1 MQFSIIKKRVE
12 QLLAPSLQGRI
23 AFHAA
28 VYRIQDSPSRVWMTF
43 EGEEILGADDF
54 HFERKVEQR
63 YALQAVTLPEK
74 PEVSFRELWQSDWLK
89 QSHAL
94 SAEIERQV
102 KQDGKWIT
110 TRNLQQD
117 LLQYPNLAFEQA
129 LVHPI
134 LSSVASHGSIDDSA
148 KRRFLLLTHQS
159 DFEQWCAETRQTI
172 EHW

>member
-43 EGEEILGADDF
+43 DGEEILGADDF
-54 HFERKVEQR
+54 NFEREVDRR
-63 YALQAVTLPEK
+63 YALQAAQLPEK
-74 PEVSFRELWQSDWLK
+74 PAGLLWQSDWLK

-102 KQDGKWIT
+102 KQDGYLENYEI
-110 TRNLQQD
+110 QQD

-129 LVHPI
+129 LVHPHPFI
-134 LSSVASHGSIDDSA
+134 RGIARLDRRLG
-148 KRRFLLLTHQS
+148 KRRFLALTHQS
-159 DFEQWCAETRQTI
+159 DFEQWCADARQTV

>member
-28 VYRIQDSPSRVWMTF
+28 VYRIQDNPSRVWMTF
-43 EGEEILGADDF
+43 DGEENFGADDF
-54 HFERKVEQR
+54 HFEREVDRR
-63 YALQAVTLPEK
+63 YAIQAAQLPEK
-74 PEVSFRELWQSDWLK
+74 PAGSLWQSDWLK

-102 KQDGKWIT
+102 KQDGYLE
-110 TRNLQQD
+110 NYEMQQD

-129 LVHPI
+129 LVHPHPFI
-134 LSSVASHGSIDDSA
+134 RGIARLDRRLG
-148 KRRFLLLTHQS
+148 KRRFLLLTHAS
-159 DFEQWCAETRQTI
+159 EFEQWCADTRQI
-172 EHW
+172 VERW

>member
-54 HFERKVEQR
+54 HFEREVERR
-63 YALQAVTLPEK
+63 YAVQAAQLPEK
-74 PEVSFRELWQSDWLK
+74 PAGSLWQSDWLK

-102 KQDGKWIT
+102 KQDGYLE
-110 TRNLQQD
+110 NYEMQQD

-129 LVHPI
+129 LVHPHPFI
-134 LSSVASHGSIDDSA
+134 RGIARLDRRLG
-148 KRRFLLLTHQS
+148 KRRFLSLTHQS
-159 DFEQWCAETRQTI
+159 DFEKWCADARQTV

>member
-43 EGEEILGADDF
+43 DGEEILGADDF
-54 HFERKVEQR
+54 NFEREVDRR
-63 YALQAVTLPEK
+63 YAVQAAQLPEK
-74 PEVSFRELWQSDWLK
+74 PAGLLWQSDWLE

-102 KQDGKWIT
+102 KQDGYLE
-110 TRNLQQD
+110 NYEMQQD
-117 LLQYPNLAFEQA
+117 LLEYPNLAFEQA
-129 LVHPI
+129 LVHPHPFI
-134 LSSVASHGSIDDSA
+134 RGIARLDRRLG
-148 KRRFLLLTHQS
+148 KRRFLSLTHQS
-159 DFEQWCAETRQTI
+159 DFEQWCADTRQI
-172 EHW
+172 VERW

>member
-28 VYRIQDSPSRVWMTF
+28 VYRIQDSPSRVWVTF
-43 EGEEILGADDF
+43 DGEEILGADDF
-54 HFERKVEQR
+54 HFEREVERR
-63 YALQAVTLPEK
+63 YAAQLPEK
-74 PEVSFRELWQSDWLK
+74 PVGSLWQSDWFK

-102 KQDGKWIT
+102 KQDGYME
-110 TRNLQQD
+110 NYEMQQD

-129 LVHPI
+129 LVHPHPFI
-134 LSSVASHGSIDDSA
+134 RGIARLDRRLG
-148 KRRFLLLTHQS
+148 KRRFLSLTHQS
-159 DFEQWCAETRQTI
+159 DFEQWCADTRQTI

>member
-43 EGEEILGADDF
+43 DGEEILGADDF
-54 HFERKVEQR
+54 NFEREVDRR
-63 YALQAVTLPEK
+63 YALQAAQLPEK
-74 PEVSFRELWQSDWLK
+74 PAGLLWQSDWLK

-102 KQDGKWIT
+102 KQDGYLENYEI
-110 TRNLQQD
+110 QQD

-129 LVHPI
+129 LVHPHPFI
-134 LSSVASHGSIDDSA
+134 RGIARLDRRLG
-148 KRRFLLLTHQS
+148 KRRFLSLTHQS
-159 DFEQWCAETRQTI
+159 DFEQWCADTRQI
-172 EHW
+172 VERW